1 MIGALMLDI
10 AGTELTQEDIE
21 LLRAPQVGGVILFA
35 RNIQSPAQVRA
46 LTDHMRQVRP
56 DILIAVD
63 QEGGRVQRLKQGFT
77 LLPAMGRFGELYQTE
92 PERALKLAEEC
103 GWLMATEVLAVGIDF
118 SFAPVL
124 DLNDISDVI
133 GDRAFAQQPADII
146 ALADAFL
153 RGMHRAGMAT
163 TGKHFPGHGSVK
175 ADSHVAA
182 AIDSRTFAEIQ
193 RHDLQTFIQLQNH
206 LDALM
211 PAHVIYDQVDP
222 NPAGFS
228 EFWLQ
233 QVLRQ
238 DMGYDGVLF
247 SDDLSMQAACV
258 AGDADARLRAALAA
272 GCDMGLV
279 CNNRAAQQLALNAI
293 TDFPL
298 PNQARLER
306 MRGKIPEL
314 SAEFSIAEVLD
325 LGDEWRSVRDRI
337 LVFKEQSATLLAAQT
352 SHDPTNYSST
362 TKNAAT

>member
-1 MIGALMLDI
+1 M
-10 AGTELTQEDIE
+10 
-21 LLRAPQVGGVILFA
+21 
-35 RNIQSPAQVRA
+35 
-46 LTDHMRQVRP
+46 
-56 DILIAVD
+56 
-63 QEGGRVQRLKQGFT
+63 
-77 LLPAMGRFGELYQTE
+77 
-92 PERALKLAEEC
+92 
-103 GWLMATEVLAVGIDF
+103 
-118 SFAPVL
+118 
-124 DLNDISDVI
+124 I

-193 RHDLQTFIQLQNH
+193 QHDLQTFIQLQNQ

-306 MRGKIPEL
+306 MRGKIPALNTVEL
-314 SAEFSIAEVLD
+314 RETLD
-325 LGDEWRSVRDRI
+325 LGDEWRTVRDRI
-337 LVFKEQSATLLAAQT
+337 LTFKEQSAALLAAQA
-352 SHDPTNYSST
+352 SRDPTAYT
-362 TKNAAT
+362 I

>member
-21 LLRAPQVGGVILFA
+21 LLQTPQVGGMILFS
-35 RNIQSPAQVRA
+35 RNIESPAQVRA
-46 LTDHMRQVRP
+46 LTDHMRQIRP

-77 LLPAMGRFGELYQTE
+77 LLPAMGHFGELYLTQ
-92 PERALKLAEEC
+92 PEKALTLAEQC
-103 GWLMATEVLAVGIDF
+103 GWLMAIEVLAVGIDF

-133 GDRAFAQQPADII
+133 GDRAFAKNVQDIVP
-146 ALADAFL
+146 LASAFMK
-153 RGMHRAGMAT
+153 GMQRAGMAT

-182 AIDSRTFAEIQ
+182 AIDPREYQDIYNNDMQS
-193 RHDLQTFIQLQNH
+193 FIQLQTQ

-211 PAHVIYDQVDP
+211 PAHVIYEKVDP

-228 EFWLQ
+228 PYWIQ
-233 QVLRQ
+233 TILRQ
-238 DMGYDGVLF
+238 ELQFDGVLF

-258 AGDADARLRAALAA
+258 AGGADARICAALEA

-279 CNNRAAQQLALNAI
+279 CNNRESACIALAGIENL
-293 TDFPL
+293 PL

-306 MRGKIPEL
+306 MRGKIPQI
-314 SAEFSIAEVLD
+314 SIGETFD
-325 LGDEWRSVRDRI
+325 LGHEWQAVKKVI
-337 LVFKEQSATLLAAQT
+337 EEFKNSL
-352 SHDPTNYSST
+352 
-362 TKNAAT
+362 

>member
-10 AGTELTQEDIE
+10 AGTALTQEDIQ
-21 LLRAPQVGGVILFA
+21 LLQAPQVGGVILFG
-35 RNIQSPAQVRA
+35 RNIESPRQVRA

-77 LLPAMGRFGELYQTE
+77 LLPAMGRFGELYQQQ
-92 PERALKLAEEC
+92 PELAVELAEQC

-133 GDRAFAQQPADII
+133 GDRSFARNMDDII
-146 ALADAFL
+146 VLARAFL
-153 RGMHRAGMAT
+153 SGMQRAGMAT

-182 AIDSRTFAEIQ
+182 AIDSRSYAEIQ
-193 RHDLQTFIQLQNH
+193 QKDMQSFIQLQAQ

-228 EFWLQ
+228 PYWIQ
-233 QVLRQ
+233 TVLRQ
-238 DMGYDGVLF
+238 QLNFDGVLF

-258 AGDADARLRAALAA
+258 AGGADARIQAALNA

-279 CNNRAAQQLALNAI
+279 CNDRAAACLALEGIQNL
-293 TDFPL
+293 PL
-298 PNQARLER
+298 PNQARLAR
-306 MRGKIPEL
+306 MRGQIPE
-314 SAEFSIAEVLD
+314 IQIGDVLE
-325 LGDEWRSVRDRI
+325 LGPEWQAVRDRI
-337 LVFKEQSATLLAAQT
+337 VRFKDSGQ
-352 SHDPTNYSST
+352 
-362 TKNAAT
+362 

>member
-21 LLRAPQVGGVILFA
+21 LLQTPQVGGMILFS
-35 RNIQSPAQVRA
+35 RNIESPAQVRA
-46 LTDHMRQVRP
+46 LTDHMRQIRP

-77 LLPAMGRFGELYQTE
+77 LLPAMGHFGELYLTQ
-92 PERALKLAEEC
+92 PEKALTQAEQC
-103 GWLMATEVLAVGIDF
+103 GWLMAIEVLAVGIDF

-133 GDRAFAQQPADII
+133 GDRAFAKNVQDIVP
-146 ALADAFL
+146 LASAFMK
-153 RGMHRAGMAT
+153 GMQRAGMAT

-182 AIDSRTFAEIQ
+182 AIDPREYQDIYNNDMQS
-193 RHDLQTFIQLQNH
+193 FIQLQTQ

-211 PAHVIYDQVDP
+211 PAHVIYEKVDP

-228 EFWLQ
+228 PYWIQ
-233 QVLRQ
+233 TILRQ
-238 DMGYDGVLF
+238 ELQFDGVLF

-258 AGDADARLRAALAA
+258 AGGADARIRAALEA

-279 CNNRAAQQLALNAI
+279 CNNRESACIALAGIENL
-293 TDFPL
+293 PL

-306 MRGKIPEL
+306 MRGKIPQI
-314 SAEFSIAEVLD
+314 SIGETFD
-325 LGDEWRSVRDRI
+325 LGNEWQAVKKVI
-337 LVFKEQSATLLAAQT
+337 EEFKNSL
-352 SHDPTNYSST
+352 
-362 TKNAAT
+362 

>member
-10 AGTELTQEDIE
+10 AGTQLTQEDIE
-21 LLRAPQVGGVILFA
+21 LLQAPQVGGVILFG
-35 RNIQSPAQVRA
+35 RNIESPAQVRA
-46 LTDHMRQVRP
+46 LTDHMRQIRP

-77 LLPAMGRFGELYQTE
+77 LLPAMGCFGELYQAE
-92 PERALKLAEEC
+92 PERALELAEKC

-133 GDRAFAQQPADII
+133 GDRSFAKSIQDII
-146 ALADAFL
+146 PLASAFL
-153 RGMHRAGMAT
+153 KGMKRAGMAS

-182 AIDSRTFAEIQ
+182 AVDTRSYEEIQ
-193 RHDLQTFIQLQNH
+193 QKDMQTFIQLQPQ

-211 PAHVIYDQVDP
+211 PAHVIYSQVDP

-228 EFWLQ
+228 ELWIQ
-233 QVLRQ
+233 KVLRQ
-238 DMGYDGVLF
+238 ELGFDGVLF

-258 AGDADARLRAALAA
+258 AGGADARIQAALNA

-279 CNNRAAQQLALNAI
+279 CNDRVAQCVALEGI
-293 TDFPL
+293 VDLPL
-298 PNQARLER
+298 PNQERLER
-306 MRGKIPEL
+306 MRGRIPEI
-314 SAEFSIAEVLD
+314 EVGEVLD
-325 LGDEWRSVRDRI
+325 LGDEWCQVRDEI
-337 LVFKEQSATLLAAQT
+337 TAFKNQFA
-352 SHDPTNYSST
+352 
-362 TKNAAT
+362 

>member
-21 LLRAPQVGGVILFA
+21 LLQSPQVGGVILFS

-46 LTDHMRQVRP
+46 LTDQMRHIRP

-77 LLPAMGRFGELYQTE
+77 LLPAMGRFGELYIEQ
-92 PERALKLAEEC
+92 PERALDLAEKC

-124 DLNDISDVI
+124 DLNDVSDVI
-133 GDRAFAQQPADII
+133 GDRSFSQHLQDIVPI
-146 ALADAFL
+146 ASAFL
-153 RGMHRAGMAT
+153 KGMKTAGMAS

-182 AIDSRTFAEIQ
+182 AIDHRSYDEIYAKDMQ
-193 RHDLQTFIQLQNH
+193 SFIQLQPQ

-211 PAHVIYDQVDP
+211 PAHVIYENVDP

-228 EFWLQ
+228 PYWIQ
-233 QVLRQ
+233 TVLREQ
-238 DMGYDGVLF
+238 LKFDGVLF

-258 AGDADARLRAALAA
+258 AGGADARIQAALTA

-279 CNNRAAQQLALNAI
+279 CNDRAAACIALEGIQNL
-293 TDFPL
+293 PL

-306 MRGKIPEL
+306 MRGKIPQLDVGDVLELDAHWRSIRDEITAFKL
-314 SAEFSIAEVLD
+314 SA
-325 LGDEWRSVRDRI
+325 
-337 LVFKEQSATLLAAQT
+337 
-352 SHDPTNYSST
+352 
-362 TKNAAT
+362 

>member
-10 AGTELTQEDIE
+10 AGTTLTQEDIE
-21 LLRAPQVGGVILFA
+21 LLSAPQVGGVILFG
-35 RNIQSPAQVRA
+35 RNIESPAQVRT

-63 QEGGRVQRLKQGFT
+63 QEGGRVQRLRQGFT
-77 LLPAMGRFGELYQTE
+77 LLPAMGKFGELYTRDPQ
-92 PERALKLAEEC
+92 RALELAEKC

-133 GDRAFAQQPADII
+133 GDRSFAQNIQDII
-146 ALADAFL
+146 PLAGAFL
-153 RGMHRAGMAT
+153 HGMKRAGMAS

-182 AIDSRTFAEIQ
+182 AIDTRSYAEIQ
-193 RHDLQTFIQLQNH
+193 QKDMQTFIQLQPQ

-211 PAHVIYDQVDP
+211 PAHVIYSQVDP

-228 EFWLQ
+228 EFWIQ
-233 QVLRQ
+233 KVLRQ
-238 DMGYDGVLF
+238 ELGFDGVLF

-258 AGDADARLRAALAA
+258 AGGADVRIQAALKA

-279 CNNRAAQQLALNAI
+279 CNDRAAQCIALEGI
-293 TDFPL
+293 EDLPL
-298 PNQARLER
+298 PNQQRLER
-306 MRGKIPEL
+306 MRGNIPNIQIGDE
-314 SAEFSIAEVLD
+314 LD
-325 LGDEWRSVRDRI
+325 LGEEWREIRNEI
-337 LVFKEQSATLLAAQT
+337 LAFKQQS
-352 SHDPTNYSST
+352 S
-362 TKNAAT
+362 

>member
-10 AGTELTQEDIE
+10 AGTTLTQEDIE
-21 LLRAPQVGGVILFA
+21 LLSAPQVGGVILFG
-35 RNIQSPAQVRA
+35 RNIESPAQVRA

-63 QEGGRVQRLKQGFT
+63 QEGGRVQRLRQGFT
-77 LLPAMGRFGELYQTE
+77 LLPAMGKFGELYTRDPQ
-92 PERALKLAEEC
+92 RALELAEKC

-133 GDRAFAQQPADII
+133 GDRSFAQNIQDII
-146 ALADAFL
+146 PLASAFL
-153 RGMHRAGMAT
+153 KGMKRAGMAS

-182 AIDSRTFAEIQ
+182 AIDTRSYAEIQ
-193 RHDLQTFIQLQNH
+193 QKDMQTFIQLQPQ

-211 PAHVIYDQVDP
+211 PAHVIYSQVDP

-228 EFWLQ
+228 EFWIQ
-233 QVLRQ
+233 KVLRQ
-238 DMGYDGVLF
+238 ELGFDGVLF

-258 AGDADARLRAALAA
+258 AGGADARIQAALKA

-279 CNNRAAQQLALNAI
+279 CNDRAAQCIALEGI
-293 TDFPL
+293 EDLPL
-298 PNQARLER
+298 PNQQRLER
-306 MRGKIPEL
+306 MRGNIPNIQIGDE
-314 SAEFSIAEVLD
+314 LD
-325 LGDEWRSVRDRI
+325 LGEEWRKIRDEI
-337 LVFKEQSATLLAAQT
+337 LAFKQQS
-352 SHDPTNYSST
+352 S
-362 TKNAAT
+362 